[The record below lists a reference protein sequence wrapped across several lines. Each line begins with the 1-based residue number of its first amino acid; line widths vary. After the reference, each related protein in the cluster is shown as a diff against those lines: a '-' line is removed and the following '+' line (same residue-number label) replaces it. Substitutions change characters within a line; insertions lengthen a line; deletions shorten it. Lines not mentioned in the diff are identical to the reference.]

1 MMLKIETESN
11 GSGRVIRLIGRIRA
25 EHIETLQTQLS
36 DGDSPA
42 NLNLREVTIVDL
54 KAVQFLMD
62 CENKGIQLQNCPL
75 YVREWIVREQS
86 ARSR

>member
-1 MMLKIETESN
+1 MLKIETESN

-25 EHIETLQTQLS
+25 EHIETLETQLS
-36 DGDSPA
+36 HGDSPA
-42 NLNLREVTIVDL
+42 NLDLREVTIVDL
-54 KAVQFLMD
+54 KVVQFLVN
-62 CENKGIQLQNCPL
+62 CESNGIRLQNCPL